1 MNAPDGRLY
10 FGCFLRSYLANAA
23 YNLHGLQNIGFF
35 HALDP
40 ALRALYHDGASL
52 REARLR
58 HVRWYNCHPFFTP
71 LYLGIILKMEE
82 DIASGLLEP
91 NGMTALKD
99 TTANA
104 LSAIGDSFFNGT
116 LLGAWALALS
126 CLVLAGHPHAAAVLT
141 AILFV
146 ALHLCKLVTFLIGAR
161 KGLAALL
168 LLKRLDLASWSER
181 FKYGNAAL
189 LACFIWIALPGS
201 PAAEWSLAVAL
212 LLTASWIVGRLHL
225 SRIFVALVFFT
236 ILTAAHWATRALLQ

>member
-10 FGCFLRSYLANAA
+10 IGCFLRSYLANAA

-40 ALRALYHDGASL
+40 VLRALYHDEASL

-71 LYLGIILKMEE
+71 LYLGIILKIEK

-91 NGMTALKD
+91 NGLMALKD

-116 LLGAWALALS
+116 LLGAWALTLS

-141 AILFV
+141 AILFA
-146 ALHLCKLVTFLIGAR
+146 ALHLCKLATFFIGAR
-161 KGLAALL
+161 KGLGALL
-168 LLKRLDLASWSER
+168 LLKRLNLASWSER

-189 LACFIWIALPGS
+189 LVCFAWIALPGS
-201 PAAEWSLAVAL
+201 PAAEWSLAVTL
-212 LLTASWIVGRLHL
+212 LLAASWIVGRLHL
-225 SRIFVALVFFT
+225 SRILVALVFFT
-236 ILTAAHWATRALLQ
+236 ILTAAHWTTRAFLQ